1 MTTYGFETDNQ
12 GWGSGY
18 GCTVAQT
25 GADAHTGTGSLQT
38 TTSSQYF
45 GVYQA
50 YPGPAGYTAGTS
62 YDFSLWHKVTAGA
75 IGSIALRVTWLD
87 SAYTN
92 LGAPEQAFT
101 PGSGWAKAT
110 LTAVAPAGAMYGWIQ
125 LISST
130 GSPAGGD
137 VLLVDDVVTETTPAS
152 GTVVNLGVASETDIA
167 RASATA
173 RLLALGRPGETDVVR
188 AMSAVKRAALA
199 RVAETDAAQPAMAS
213 RSFLAALLAETDVVR
228 GMVVAKRVALGRA
241 VEVDAA
247 RGFTSSRI
255 RLISV
260 TAALAPQ
267 GRIAASIARQT

>member
-25 GADAHTGTGSLQT
+25 TSSAHTGSGSLQT

-50 YPGPAGYTAGTS
+50 YPGPSGYTAGTS
-62 YDFSLWHKVTAGA
+62 YDFSLWHKVIAGA
-75 IGSIALRVTWLD
+75 IGSIALRVTWMD
-87 SAYTN
+87 SSFTN
-92 LGAPEQAFT
+92 LGAPEQTFT
-101 PGSGWAKAT
+101 PGGAWAKAT

-125 LISST
+125 LICSA
-130 GSPAGGD
+130 GSPSGGD
-137 VLLVDDVVTETTPAS
+137 VLLVDDVVAEPTPVS
-152 GTVVNLGVASETDIA
+152 GTVVNLGVASETDVA
-167 RASATA
+167 RASATT
-173 RLLALGRPGETDVVR
+173 RLLALGRPGETDVAR
-188 AMSAVKRAALA
+188 AMPVTERPALG
-199 RVAETDAAQPAMAS
+199 RVAETDVATQAVAS
-213 RSFLAALLAETDVVR
+213 RSFPSGLLAETDVVR
-228 GMVVAKRVALGRA
+228 ALVAAKRVALGRA

-267 GRIAASIARQT
+267 SRVAASIARQT